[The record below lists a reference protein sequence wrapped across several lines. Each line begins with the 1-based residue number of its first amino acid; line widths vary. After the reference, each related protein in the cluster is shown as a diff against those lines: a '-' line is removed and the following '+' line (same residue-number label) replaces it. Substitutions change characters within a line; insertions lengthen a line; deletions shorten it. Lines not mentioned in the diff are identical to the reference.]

1 MLRRKE
7 VVMDVK
13 KQARH
18 LLRKGFKMS
27 ASDLYVFP
35 NQKGYEL
42 SFRYH
47 HDITKYQQLTSDE
60 GEKLILYLKYSAG
73 MDISEKRKTQVG
85 STSIKVGEKLLRIR
99 LSTVGDYLNRETLV
113 IRFLQDNNEKNPKYH
128 YVFDSQFK
136 LLEKGIT
143 KSGLYLFSGPTGA
156 GKSTTMYRLATKI
169 NEQKNKQIITIE
181 DPVEIESSR
190 FLQFQVNEKIGL
202 TYQSL
207 VKVCLRHRPDILII
221 GEIRDQETAK
231 MVIRAALTGHL
242 VFSTI
247 HATDKESVMTRLREF
262 GIPEV
267 ELMQSLRGIVYQEL
281 LPVTTSNRYSVL
293 YDLTMNG
300 VKTDWEKS
308 LQEAYEKEI
317 ITQETYQLYSSH
329 L

>member
-1 MLRRKE
+1 
-7 VVMDVK
+7 MDVK

-18 LLRKGFKMS
+18 LLKQGIKMS

-47 HDITKYQQLTSDE
+47 HDITKYQQLTADE

-85 STSIKVGEKLLRIR
+85 STSIKVGKRTLRIR

-113 IRFLQDNNEKNPKYH
+113 VRFLQNNNEKEQNYH
-128 YVFDSQFK
+128 YVLDRQLQ
-136 LLEKGIT
+136 LLERGVT
-143 KSGLYLFSGPTGA
+143 KAGLYLFSGPTGA
-156 GKSTTMYRLATKI
+156 GKSTTMYRLATLI

-181 DPVEIESSR
+181 DPVEIENSC

-202 TYQSL
+202 TYQAL

-231 MVIRAALTGHL
+231 MVIRAALTGHM

-267 ELMQSLRGIVYQEL
+267 ELLQSLRGIVYQEL

-293 YDLTMNG
+293 YDLAMNG
-300 VKTDWEKS
+300 VKTNWEES
-308 LQEAYEKEI
+308 LHEAYEKEI
-317 ITQETYQLYSSH
+317 ITNETYQLYTSN

>member
-1 MLRRKE
+1 
-7 VVMDVK
+7 MDVK

-18 LLRKGFKMS
+18 LLKQGIKMS

-47 HDITKYQQLTSDE
+47 HDITKYQQLTADE

-85 STSIKVGEKLLRIR
+85 STSIKVGKRTLRIR

-113 IRFLQDNNEKNPKYH
+113 VRFLQNNSEKEQNYH
-128 YVFDSQFK
+128 YVLDRQLQ
-136 LLEKGIT
+136 LLERGIT
-143 KSGLYLFSGPTGA
+143 KAGLYLFSGPTGA
-156 GKSTTMYRLATKI
+156 GKSTTMYRLATLI

-181 DPVEIESSR
+181 DPVEIENSC

-202 TYQSL
+202 TYQDL

-231 MVIRAALTGHL
+231 MVIRAALTGHM

-267 ELMQSLRGIVYQEL
+267 ELLQSLRGIVYQEL

-293 YDLTMNG
+293 YDLAMNG
-300 VKTDWEKS
+300 VKTNWEES
-308 LQEAYEKEI
+308 LHEAYEKEI
-317 ITQETYQLYSSH
+317 ITNETYQLYTSN